1 MSKKFAFLMIALVM
15 VSMLLAA
22 CGGAKADP
30 LLGKWV
36 DEVGDSWEFKTGG
49 ALHAVAGGKDYD
61 TTWKTVDT
69 DTITIDF
76 GPILT
81 TAGDPKAVLTLDY
94 TIAGDKLT
102 LKFENGQEV
111 PLTKAK

>member
-1 MSKKFAFLMIALVM
+1 MSKKIVVLVLSLMLVA
-15 VSMLLAA
+15 MLLTA
-22 CGGAKADP
+22 CGGAKANP

-36 DEVGDSWEFKTGG
+36 DEVGDSWEFKAGD
-49 ALHAVAGGKDYD
+49 ALTAVAGGTTYD
-61 TTWKTVDT
+61 TTWKTVDA

-76 GPILT
+76 GPILS

-111 PLTKAK
+111 PLTKSK